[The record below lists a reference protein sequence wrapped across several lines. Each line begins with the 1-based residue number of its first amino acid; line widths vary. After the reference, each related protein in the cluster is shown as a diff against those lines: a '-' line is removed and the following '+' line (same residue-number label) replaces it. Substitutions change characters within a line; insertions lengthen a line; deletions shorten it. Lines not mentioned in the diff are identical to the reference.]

1 MNVRIPTIN
10 HICSSVWGV
19 FKRFPLALFTVFI
32 AAGVAMYLTENEFSN
47 NINFD
52 VWLKFLLTAS
62 LALPFFIAVSFITE
76 TTDFDNGRKMVF
88 HIVAFIIVFLYYWH
102 FDSKLSI
109 IDYIRTF
116 VLNIAVH
123 LFVSF
128 SPFLKTYNEN
138 GFWQFN
144 KTLFLRYLVSILY
157 SGVLYGGL
165 SVALLAIDN
174 LFDVKINEKI
184 YVNLWILMAIVFNTI
199 FFLAGI
205 PQNLSELNNDYSYP
219 KGLKVFTQFVLL
231 PLVSVYLLIL
241 YVYGFKILISWQLP
255 RGWVSY
261 LVMCFSVAGIFSLLM
276 IHPIKE
282 AEQNKWI
289 NIYSRWYYR
298 LLFPLLILLAIAIY
312 VRVKNY
318 GITEN
323 RYFLIALAIWLF
335 VTIIYFL
342 FSKNKTIQWIP
353 VSLSIVAILSVFGP
367 WSAFALSEK
376 SQVERLKKLLVQN
389 NILQNGK
396 IITANDTI
404 PFQDEAQIA
413 SIIRYLDETH
423 GYKKI
428 QPWFERDLETL
439 FKEQDSINQYLYKP
453 EIVLKEMGLQN
464 NYGWSEADEEYY
476 QKNFSY
482 NVSHQAS
489 INVSGFDE
497 IININT
503 YENNREEEK
512 SFIYLISDTL
522 QFSFNTN
529 KDYYTLKNINGEKIA
544 EFGINQFAKQIHEM
558 SKNNKGRTNFIDP
571 KYMYHQ
577 ISSEGYKI
585 TLFIRYIYGDIQNDS
600 LKTKG
605 FEASLLI
612 AYPKHVRRN

>member
-1 MNVRIPTIN
+1 MIVKIPTIN
-10 HICSSVWGV
+10 HIYSSVWGV
-19 FKRFPLALFTVFI
+19 FKRFPLALLTVFL
-32 AAGVAMYLTENEFSN
+32 AAGVAIYLTENEFSN
-47 NINFD
+47 NFNFD
-52 VWLKFLLTAS
+52 TWLKLLLTAS
-62 LALPFFIAVSFITE
+62 LALPFFIAVSFISE
-76 TTDFDNGRKMVF
+76 STDFDNGRKMVF

-102 FDSKLSI
+102 FDNKLST

-144 KTLFLRYLVSILY
+144 KTLFLRYLLSILY
-157 SGVLYGGL
+157 TGILYGGL

-184 YVNLWILMAIVFNTI
+184 YVHLWIVMAIIFNTI

-205 PQNLSELNNDYSYP
+205 PQNLRELHNDYAYP

-231 PLVSVYLLIL
+231 PLVSVYLFIL
-241 YVYGFKILISWQLP
+241 YVYGFKILVSWQLP
-255 RGWVSY
+255 HGWVSY

-276 IHPIKE
+276 IHPIKDT
-282 AEQNKWI
+282 EQNKWM

-335 VTIIYFL
+335 ITVVYFI
-342 FSKNKTIQWIP
+342 FSKKKTIQWIP
-353 VSLSIVAILSVFGP
+353 ISLSIVAILSVFGP
-367 WSAFALSEK
+367 WSAFAVSEK
-376 SQVERLKKLLVQN
+376 SQVERLEKLLIQN

-396 IITANDTI
+396 INPAKDTI
-404 PFQDEAQIA
+404 PFQDEVQIA

-428 QPWFERDLETL
+428 QPWFEKNLDTL
-439 FKEQDSINQYLYKP
+439 FKEQDSIQQYLYKP

-464 NYGWSEADEEYY
+464 NYGWREEERYN
-476 QKNFSY
+476 QTNFSY

-489 INVSGFDE
+489 INISGYDE
-497 IININT
+497 IITINT
-503 YENNREEEK
+503 YENNNKEENV
-512 SFIYLISDTL
+512 FINLISDTL
-522 QFSFNTN
+522 LFGFNTN
-529 KDYYTLKNINGEKIA
+529 NDYYSIKNLKGEKIA
-544 EFGINQFAKQIHEM
+544 EFGINEFAKQIHEM
-558 SKNNKGRTNFIDP
+558 SKNNKGQTNFIDP
-571 KYMYHQ
+571 KYMYHH
-577 ISSEGYKI
+577 IPSEGYKT

-600 LKTKG
+600 IKTKG
-605 FEASLLI
+605 FEAYLLI
-612 AYPKHVRRN
+612 AYPKNVR

>member
-1 MNVRIPTIN
+1 MIIKIPTIN
-10 HICSSVWGV
+10 HIFSSVWGV

-52 VWLKFLLTAS
+52 IWLKFLLTAS

-76 TTDFDNGRKMVF
+76 TTDFDNGRKIVF
-88 HIVAFIIVFLYYWH
+88 HVVAFIIVFLYYWH
-102 FDSKLSI
+102 FDSKLSS
-109 IDYIRTF
+109 IDYIKTF

-157 SGVLYGGL
+157 SGVLFGGL

-184 YVNLWILMAIVFNTI
+184 YVHLWILMAVVFNTI
-199 FFLAGI
+199 FFLSGI

-231 PLVSVYLLIL
+231 PLVSVYMFIL
-241 YVYGFKILISWQLP
+241 YVYGFKILLSWQLP

-298 LLFPLLILLAIAIY
+298 LLFPLLILLAVAIY

-335 VTIIYFL
+335 VTVIYFL
-342 FSKNKTIQWIP
+342 FSKKKTIQWIP

-367 WSAFALSEK
+367 WRAFSLSEK

-396 IITANDTI
+396 IIPANDTI

-464 NYGWSEADEEYY
+464 NYGWREADEEYY

-489 INVSGFDE
+489 INVNGFDE

-503 YENNREEEK
+503 YENNGEK
-512 SFIYLISDTL
+512 EKYFIYLISDTL

-529 KDYYTLKNINGEKIA
+529 KDYYSIKNKNGEKIT
-544 EFGINQFAKQIHEM
+544 EFSINEFAKQIHEK

-571 KYMYHQ
+571 KYMYHH

-585 TLFIRYIYGDIQNDS
+585 TLFIRYIYGEIQNDS
-600 LKTKG
+600 LRTKG

-612 AYPKHVRRN
+612 AYPKHVR